1 MRATSAAAA
10 GQDDGSAST
19 GSAAVS
25 PAALATDAGPGLWPF
40 MALGAVLILWGLGP
54 PLSKLISGPP
64 LTVSFGRMWTSTFG
78 IIGLQLAKGIRPT
91 RHAMRQ
97 SVVGGV
103 AFGINSL
110 VFFYALHNASIATIT
125 VIGALQPA
133 VVMLGA
139 WKLLGEHVT
148 RLTIAMTAVAIGGAA
163 LAVLGAGAEVHTNAI
178 GVACSVGSLL
188 CMGAYFLASKQAR
201 RTLGAGEF
209 VMGVMVWGSLVV
221 TPVAALGGGLGH
233 FDQLDATDWF
243 WMAVMLVG
251 PGVGGQLLLGWAMRW
266 VPVSLSAMIQLGATA
281 VSIVAAWPIHGE
293 QPTLVQLLGG
303 AIALCS
309 VGVIL
314 QRRSA

>member
-1 MRATSAAAA
+1 M
-10 GQDDGSAST
+10 
-19 GSAAVS
+19 
-25 PAALATDAGPGLWPF
+25 PAADAGPGIWPF
-40 MALGAVLILWGLGP
+40 VALGSVLLLWGLGP

-78 IIGLQLAKGIRPT
+78 IMGLQLAKGIRPT
-91 RHAMRQ
+91 REAMRR

-125 VIGALQPA
+125 VIGSLQPA

-139 WKLLGEHVT
+139 WRIFDERIT
-148 RLTIAMTAVAIGGAA
+148 RWTIAMTGVAIGGAA
-163 LAVLGAGAEVHTNAI
+163 LAVLGAGAKVHSNAV

-188 CMGAYFLASKQAR
+188 CMAAYFLSSKHAR
-201 RTLGAGEF
+201 QTLGAGEF

-221 TPVAALGGGLGH
+221 TPVAAIGGGLGH
-233 FDQLDATDWF
+233 FDQLGRADWF
-243 WMAVMLVG
+243 WMMVMLVG
-251 PGVGGQLLLGWAMRW
+251 PGVGAQLMLGWAVRW

-293 QPTLVQLLGG
+293 QPSVLQLVGG
-303 AIALCS
+303 GIALAS

-314 QRRSA
+314 NRRSV